1 MPIYELCNDN
11 HFCENHR
18 VSQIGELLDEEL
30 HAPARRLSLTR
41 VSLLAG
47 IGGFCVLV
55 LYVTFYWGSDYT
67 PTQTSSDGDRID
79 FYLNTATNK
88 TFNEEGGLASIIT
101 SPRAEFFQKQQVGI
115 FATPAMDIRR
125 TNGEQWLI
133 KAEKGLWKEADE
145 QLTLTGKVNASRTP
159 SPMTIES
166 EKMIAWPKTR
176 KAETDLAVTIRTP
189 EGILRAIGMQA
200 DLDAERIEF
209 LEDVRGHYDAR

>member
-1 MPIYELCNDN
+1 M
-11 HFCENHR
+11 
-18 VSQIGELLDEEL
+18 SQIGELLDEEL

>member
-1 MPIYELCNDN
+1 
-11 HFCENHR
+11 